1 MPVSNAKTNFEGV
14 NQAKIAR
21 EAHVSQST
29 VSRVLNHSTG
39 VDAEKKQRVLEAIKR
54 LSYRPHVL
62 AQGLAR
68 GRSMTIGV
76 VTPYIASP
84 FFVEIL
90 GGIETGL
97 RGGSYHPIYASADL
111 DSGEDAVNEAIELL
125 VSRRVD
131 ALIVLQTNASDET
144 LLGLAKRLPL
154 IVAGRFVPGIADQCV
169 HFNNEGGAYLAT
181 KSLLEQGHRRIA
193 HVSGP
198 MDVVDSIDRHNGYRR
213 ALEEAG
219 IAFEPKLLF
228 EGNFFEQSGL
238 LAISALFAR
247 GQLFTA
253 VFAADDLMAY
263 GVRLGLHRQGLRV
276 PEDVSLIGFD
286 DMRPSKFFIPP
297 LTTVRQPMTD
307 YGVAAA
313 QAALN
318 MLEGQAPNIPTFTPE
333 LIRRESTASIGRS
346 RSSLELAR

>member
-1 MPVSNAKTNFEGV
+1 MPASNAKPNFEGV

-29 VSRVLNHSTG
+29 VSRVLNQSTG
-39 VDAEKKQRVLEAIKR
+39 VDSEKKARVLEAIKR

-90 GGIETGL
+90 GGIEAGL

-111 DSGEDAVNEAIELL
+111 DNSEDSVNEAIELL

-131 ALIVLQTNASDET
+131 ALIVLQTSASDAT
-144 LLGLAKRLPL
+144 LLEMAERLPL
-154 IVAGRFVPGIADQCV
+154 IVVGRVVPGIKHQCV
-169 HFNNEGGAYLAT
+169 FFDNEGGAYLAT
-181 KSLLEQGHRRIA
+181 KSLLEQGHTRIA

-198 MDVVDSIDRHNGYRR
+198 LTNMDSIQRQNGYRR
-213 ALEEAG
+213 ALEDAG
-219 IAFEPKLLF
+219 IAFESQLLF
-228 EGNFFEQSGL
+228 EGDFLEQSGS

-253 VFAADDLMAY
+253 VFVADDLMAY

-297 LTTVRQPMTD
+297 LTTIRQPMTD

-318 MLEGQAPNIPTFTPE
+318 MLEGQAPNIPSFAPE

-346 RSSLELAR
+346 RTTLELAR